1 MNRAASGQAAKRL
14 RRQLSN
20 LSNIDQSNIDPSEA
34 GQSDAD
40 QSDNCPAV
48 LGQWALEH
56 QISQGQFCQVF
67 RARPIATQPN
77 ESSDYVVKRL
87 RAELEHLP
95 WAVEMLQRE
104 AIVGRQV
111 CHPHLLPVLEGSVT
125 TAPYFVVMP
134 YLTGTT
140 LDNIVRQTAPLDVP
154 RSIWIARQLADALAA
169 LHEARWLHADIKPAN
184 VLHSASGHI
193 TLLDLGFARP
203 IDRPGCIADRP
214 LVGTY
219 AYVAPE
225 LFTSRL
231 QADERSDIYSLGVTL
246 FEMLTGERPFAG
258 NDSAQLAE
266 AILQRPAPD
275 VRTLQP
281 QVPASVSALV
291 RSMLAKEPLRR
302 PQTAR
307 QLMDS
312 LVAVEIETFADRSFG
327 LDLVVNPGVTDSGM
341 DMIDLHAFI

>member
-20 LSNIDQSNIDPSEA
+20 PSNSDQSEA
-34 GQSDAD
+34 GQSDD
-40 QSDNCPAV
+40 RPAV

-67 RARPIATQPN
+67 RARPTSAQPSG
-77 ESSDYVVKRL
+77 SSDYAVKRL

-111 CHPHLLPVLEGSVT
+111 CHPHLLPVLEGSV
-125 TAPYFVVMP
+125 AAPPYFVVMP
-134 YLTGTT
+134 YLEGTT
-140 LDNIVRQTAPLDVP
+140 LDTVLQQTAPLDVP
-154 RSIWIARQLADALAA
+154 RSIWIARQLSDALAA

-184 VLHSASGHI
+184 VLHSSSGHV

-246 FEMLTGERPFAG
+246 FEMLTGERPFTG
-258 NDSAQLAE
+258 HDSAQLAE
-266 AILQRPAPD
+266 AVLQRPAPD

-307 QLMDS
+307 QLMES
-312 LVAVEIETFADRSFG
+312 LVTVEIETFADRSFG
-327 LDLVVNPGVTDSGM
+327 LDLVTNSGPE
-341 DMIDLHAFI
+341 MIDLHAAI